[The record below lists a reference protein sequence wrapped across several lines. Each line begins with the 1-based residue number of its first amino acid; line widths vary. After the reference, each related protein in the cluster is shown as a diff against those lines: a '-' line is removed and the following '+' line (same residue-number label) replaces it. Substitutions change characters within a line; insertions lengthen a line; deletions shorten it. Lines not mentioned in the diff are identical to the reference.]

1 MASKAQV
8 LPAHE
13 TLLPNWAVRTC
24 QETRNL
30 TPSPSPHLL
39 VLVSLSQ
46 LKSTLFDSGTS
57 LAQFYPRTVQN
68 ELRGSFCYRRV
79 FLFSQLWFSY
89 VWVPVRPAGLCLEQK
104 LLPAQSWTFAP
115 LHGRRA
121 STGRTCAQGC
131 KGTGI
136 RQAGFAANR
145 RGRSRRGVY
154 GDCSKTNGTGRSL
167 NRASGEH
174 RRGNHEL
181 QLSKGDSGKSQR
193 RES

>member
-24 QETRNL
+24 QKTRNL

-46 LKSTLFDSGTS
+46 LKSTLFNSGTS

-68 ELRGSFCYRRV
+68 ELRGLFCYRGV

-104 LLPAQSWTFAP
+104 LPPAHSWTFAP
-115 LHGRRA
+115 SDRRRA
-121 STGRTCAQGC
+121 STGRTCSRGC

-136 RQAGFAANR
+136 RQEGFAADR
-145 RGRSRRGVY
+145 GGRSRRGVD
-154 GDCSKTNGTGRSL
+154 GGCSKTNGTGTSL
-167 NRASGEH
+167 KGASG
-174 RRGNHEL
+174 GA
-181 QLSKGDSGKSQR
+181 QK
-193 RES
+193 REP